1 MRIITDGRERKLEDC
16 DLWCQ
21 PAGTCQAAVVALW
34 STPNAHHH
42 VQVSKQVWGIQIQVL
57 TLCIHEPISPTSKYC
72 FQWATCLWKYDPK
85 VKATDLKKKKK
96 TVQRFF
102 WSYVSFHQTSAGP
115 STSNLWV
122 SANWTVLRTHK
133 SKVLSYS
140 KASETLKDTA
150 LLCGLQ
156 DKWRWNL
163 LKAHAMVLLT
173 EWHLH
178 SSWGLSE
185 DIL

>member
-1 MRIITDGRERKLEDC
+1 MRIITDGRERKLGDC

-96 TVQRFF
+96 QSKDFF
-102 WSYVSFHQTSAGP
+102 DPMLVSIKHLQVLAQATFEYLQTELSSEP
-115 STSNLWV
+115 TSQKCYL
-122 SANWTVLRTHK
+122 
-133 SKVLSYS
+133 
-140 KASETLKDTA
+140 TA
-150 LLCGLQ
+150 RLV
-156 DKWRWNL
+156 R
-163 LKAHAMVLLT
+163 H
-173 EWHLH
+173 
-178 SSWGLSE
+178 
-185 DIL
+185 